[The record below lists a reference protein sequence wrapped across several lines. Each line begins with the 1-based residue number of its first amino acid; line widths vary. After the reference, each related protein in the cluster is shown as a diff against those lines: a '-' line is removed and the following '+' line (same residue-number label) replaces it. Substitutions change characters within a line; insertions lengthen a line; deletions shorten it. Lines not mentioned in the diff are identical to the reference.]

1 MPEPV
6 TPPPASPGAT
16 AGTCSF
22 QCEGCGD
29 RVLAFGIERPPAHG
43 LCSVC
48 AWLCEEVPDP
58 EEMMRLQRFLRFRP
72 QPETREASP
81 HGRLG

>member
-1 MPEPV
+1 MPEPANPDAPGTV
-6 TPPPASPGAT
+6 T
-16 AGTCSF
+16 F
-22 QCEGCGD
+22 RCEGCGD
-29 RVLAFGIERPPAHG
+29 RVFAFGIERPPLHG

-58 EEMMRLQRFLRFRP
+58 EDMMRLRRLLGLRA
-72 QPETREASP
+72 QTETGEASS